1 MKYLRILSEVA
12 ATPWAIEPAKG
23 EAMLSVL
30 RFAARGGKRTPEEI
44 EAVVRA
50 QDIHDDFSEE
60 SARRRNSD
68 GTPTPG
74 GIAVL
79 SLKGVLSP
87 RASGMED
94 VSTGF
99 GTSCERFGRNLR
111 AVLSDTNI
119 SAVVI
124 DVNSPGGNVHGVTE
138 LAQQMR
144 AARGAKPIIACVSPV
159 CASAAYWIAAQADE
173 IVVTESGE
181 VGSIGVVAYHEDISR
196 LLDAEGVTPTIIRSS
211 PEKMETHPSFPLT
224 DAAKAH
230 LQGEIDRYYE
240 MFLAD
245 VAAGRGVTVDQVK
258 ADYGRGR
265 MVGARDAV
273 RLGMADRIGTLDDE
287 LARLTQRASK
297 AMAGRGR
304 RALALS

>member
-23 EAMLSVL
+23 EAMLSML
-30 RFAARGGKRTPEEI
+30 RFAARGGKRTPDEI
-44 EAVVRA
+44 DAIRA
-50 QDIHDDFSEE
+50 FDDEQE
-60 SARRRNSD
+60 TEQRRNRMAD
-68 GTPTPG
+68 PAPTPG

-79 SLKGVLSP
+79 NLKGVISP
-87 RASGMED
+87 RAGGMED

-99 GTSCERFGRNLR
+99 GTSCERFGRALR
-111 AVLSDTNI
+111 SAVGDTNI

-159 CASAAYWIAAQADE
+159 CASAAYWIASQADE

-196 LLDAEGVTPTIIRSS
+196 MLDAEGVTPTIIRST
-211 PEKMETHPSFPLT
+211 PEKMEMHPSFPLT
-224 DAAKAH
+224 EGAKAH
-230 LQGEIDRYYE
+230 LQGEIDRYYG

-245 VAAGRGVTVDQVK
+245 VAAGRGVKVGQVTS
-258 ADYGRGR
+258 DFGSGR

-287 LARLTQRASK
+287 LARLTSKASK
-297 AMAGRGR
+297 GMAGRAR
-304 RALALS
+304 RAFALS